1 MVALPYALE
10 EYYKKRILALTHG
23 AKIRGRNNFT
33 GKFESEFEA
42 LANDILRVT
51 IVHYPDE
58 PDLTLDDAY
67 AFMFRIS
74 NHWEPIFEEDLIE
87 FGFVTKIVNK
97 VKNFFNGF
105 KDKEVLKYE
114 ECKN

>member
-10 EYYKKRILALTHG
+10 EYYKKRVLALTHG
-23 AKIRGRNNFT
+23 VKVRSKNDFT
-33 GKFESEFEA
+33 NKFDSEFEA
-42 LANDILRVT
+42 LANDILRVA

-58 PDLTLDDAY
+58 PSLTLDDAY
-67 AFMFRIS
+67 AFIFRIS
-74 NHWEPIFEEDLIE
+74 NHWEPVYEEDLME
-87 FGFVTKIVNK
+87 FKFVANIINKIK
-97 VKNFFNGF
+97 SFFDRF